1 MASKLTLNI
10 NEELLE
16 EIKQLAAQR
25 NKSLNELVAEYFRV
39 LIELKKKNR
48 NFTPVLSEI
57 AGILKTDKSSK
68 ELIDEY
74 KSHLLKKYL

>member
-39 LIELKKKNR
+39 LIELKKKI
-48 NFTPVLSEI
+48 EI
-57 AGILKTDKSSK
+57 SPRFYRRLP
-68 ELIDEY
+68 EY
-74 KSHLLKKYL
+74 